1 VKATLILGALFVFG
15 WMAWNAAFP
24 RVEIRYRMTLEAD
37 VDGRPVR
44 GSGVIEAGYSLQPRV
59 SPEAGSLISGF
70 RGEAVVLDLGA
81 RGMAF
86 LLLRA
91 DRDPRYA
98 PDSILLHAFGNG
110 WFEAGAGRGE
120 GFAWLR
126 KLRGKAEVPL
136 AKLPLLVRFR
146 DLSDPKTI
154 ERVEPINLEAS
165 FGPGVRLTRATIEI
179 TDEPVTWAID
189 RKLPWLTHLD
199 DHSLGGTRLQPVK
212 IFADQLGAS
221 DFQWGKK

>member
-1 VKATLILGALFVFG
+1 MKATLILGALFVFG

-44 GSGVIEAGYSLQPRV
+44 GSGVIQVSYAVQPKIF
-59 SPEAGSLISGF
+59 PEAPSVLSGV

-86 LLLRA
+86 LLLRP
-91 DRDPRYA
+91 DRDWRYR
-98 PDSILLHAFGNG
+98 PESVLLNVFGNG
-110 WFEAGAGRGE
+110 TVDGPDDAPSLT
-120 GFAWLR
+120 WLR

-136 AKLPLLVRFR
+136 AKLPLMVRFR
-146 DLSDPKTI
+146 DIVDPKTV
-154 ERVEPINLEAS
+154 ERVEPTNLAAT
-165 FGPGVRLTRATIEI
+165 FGPGVRLLRATVEI

-189 RKLPWLTHLD
+189 RTLPWLTHLD